1 MVYFLPVC
9 KLRNDLDST
18 KKFRQRSHLFLSHLK
33 QPLLCGIVCPSS
45 AVLKRDGANNSL
57 RFFDL
62 RKDGMIEPGG
72 KSSFNLGLD
81 CKINKCFLIML
92 PTFGKFGLN
101 VNTNGKNFFASFP
114 RVLSKSF
121 LEMAEAL
128 EN

>member
-1 MVYFLPVC
+1 
-9 KLRNDLDST
+9 
-18 KKFRQRSHLFLSHLK
+18 
-33 QPLLCGIVCPSS
+33 
-45 AVLKRDGANNSL
+45 
-57 RFFDL
+57 
-62 RKDGMIEPGG
+62 MIEPGG

-101 VNTNGKNFFASFP
+101 VNTNGNNFFASFP

-121 LEMAEAL
+121 LEMVEAL